1 MYRWLCQAD
10 VTPVGLNQQEGRMSY
25 GIGGRF
31 TQVRI
36 AVGDSGNTI
45 QQIDRLGSRHCYRRG
60 EWCSLKIFDL
70 GTDELAAHG
79 SLV

>member
-1 MYRWLCQAD
+1 
-10 VTPVGLNQQEGRMSY
+10 MSY

-60 EWCSLKIFDL
+60 EWCSLKIFL
-70 GTDELAAHG
+70 TLALTN
-79 SLV
+79 SLHMDHWFRPGKQAGQRVFQSEQQWW